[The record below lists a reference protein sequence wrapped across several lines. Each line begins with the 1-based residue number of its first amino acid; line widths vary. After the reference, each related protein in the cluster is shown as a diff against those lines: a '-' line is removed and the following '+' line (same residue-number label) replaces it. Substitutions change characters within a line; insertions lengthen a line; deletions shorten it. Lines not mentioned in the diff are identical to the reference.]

1 MDKSDLWVD
10 LQPKFYY
17 TGHSSYRNVP
27 GWKNPDMP
35 PNTAMKSTPL
45 LDLHK
50 KLNGKIVPFSGWNM
64 PIQFAGVMQEHRAV
78 RESVGVFDVSH
89 MGEIELQGP
98 DAQKFLQKLL
108 TNDIASL
115 KNGAILYSLMCYD
128 HGGVVDDL
136 LVHRFTENHFFLCV
150 NAGNTDADFQWVL
163 NQSQDYDLE
172 VRNISDQ
179 TAQLAVQGRQAQELL
194 QTLTDVPLASL
205 KYYHFLEGKVHQ
217 VDSII
222 ARTGYTG
229 EDGFEIY
236 FDARHA
242 VPVYQQILSAG
253 RPFGLQPIGLGA
265 RDTLRLEMGY
275 ALYGHEIDDKMSPLE
290 ARLGWVI
297 KWNKEIPFIG
307 QEPLQEQKEAGLPRK
322 LVGIRLLERG
332 VPRSPYRVLQDGKP
346 VGEVT
351 SGTFSPSLNV
361 GVALCYVPTEL
372 AGVGTRL
379 EIEIRDQ
386 AVPAEVVAVPF
397 VPSHVKKN

>member
-1 MDKSDLWVD
+1 
-10 LQPKFYY
+10 
-17 TGHSSYRNVP
+17 
-27 GWKNPDMP
+27 MP
-35 PNTAMKSTPL
+35 SNTSMKSTPL

-64 PIQFAGVMQEHRAV
+64 PIQFAGVIQEHRAV
-78 RESVGVFDVSH
+78 REGVGVFDVSH

-108 TNDIASL
+108 TNDIAPL

-136 LVHRFTENHFFLCV
+136 LVHRFSGDHFFLCV

-163 NQSQDYDLE
+163 NQSQGYDLE

-194 QTLTDVPLASL
+194 QTLSDVPLESL

-242 VPVYQQILSAG
+242 VPVYEKILEAG

-275 ALYGHEIDDKMSPLE
+275 ALYGHEIDDQMSPLE

-297 KWNKEIPFIG
+297 KWHKEIPFIG
-307 QEPLQEQKEAGLPRK
+307 QAALQKQKEAGLPRK

-332 VPRSPYRVLQDGKP
+332 VPRSPYRVLQAGKP

-351 SGTFSPSLNV
+351 SGTFSPSLNI
-361 GVALCYVPTEL
+361 GVALGYVPTGL
-372 AGVGTRL
+372 AAIGTRL